1 MQDAER
7 PGPPAAGGAK
17 WRLPIE
23 ITPGTDRAPEQPV
36 TPANVSSGTG
46 TGSQGGTVVT
56 RQRAALVMGAAFAV
70 ALASGSLG
78 AQQGSQP
85 QLPADK
91 LEISAFA
98 VNMSN
103 IATGANEVVAIT
115 VNQWST
121 AEERER
127 LITTMLTK
135 GSKAL
140 LKELQKAPV
149 KGRFRIPGK
158 SRPDP
163 HHLALGLDIRYA
175 WQTPLPEGGRR
186 LLLAMDRYI
195 GMQEARN
202 QPRSIDYPF
211 TLIEIRVDR
220 NGKGEGKMSIA
231 TKINFDK
238 EKKVI
243 ELENYSSEPV
253 RLNNVEVKVK
263 S

>member
-1 MQDAER
+1 MIASAAIAV
-7 PGPPAAGGAK
+7 GLAAG
-17 WRLPIE
+17 R
-23 ITPGTDRAPEQPV
+23 
-36 TPANVSSGTG
+36 
-46 TGSQGGTVVT
+46 
-56 RQRAALVMGAAFAV
+56 
-70 ALASGSLG
+70 LG
-78 AQQGSQP
+78 AQQPP

-103 IATGANEVVAIT
+103 IATGANAVVAIT

-121 AEERER
+121 QAERER
-127 LITTMLTK
+127 LINIMVAK

-140 LKELQKAPV
+140 LKELQEAPV
-149 KGRFRIPGK
+149 KGRFRIPGQ
-158 SRPDP
+158 RQPDP

-175 WQTPLPEGGRR
+175 WQAPLPEGGRR
-186 LLLAMDRYI
+186 IFLAMDRYI
-195 GMQEARN
+195 GFQEARN
-202 QPRSIDYPF
+202 QPRTIDYPF
-211 TLIEIRVDR
+211 TLMEIRVDR

-231 TKINFDK
+231 TKIKFDK
-238 EKKVI
+238 EKNVM